1 MQKDRYKY
9 FRIEAREILDGL
21 AQGIID
27 LEKGAT
33 APLVDR
39 LLRLAHTLKGAA
51 RVVGQDEIAEHSH
64 ALEDLL
70 MPCRTEGQASE
81 ERIAE
86 LLRLLDGIE
95 ACLAALSPAPAAP
108 VLPATPTKP
117 MAAPTPGTAPMP
129 GEESLETARVE
140 LADLESLLQSVTEAR
155 VHLEGI
161 GDHAETLNRLLRMAR
176 LMTDSLDGR
185 SRALGEGLCDE
196 LDALQRRMGRRL
208 SLARQEFD
216 EIRERASAL
225 RLLPASMLTSR
236 LDRAVR
242 DAAHTLG
249 KHVRFEAFGS
259 ETRLDGHLLLS
270 FRDALVHVVRN
281 AVDHG
286 IESPAERETAG
297 KPPQGRVQLRIERQ
311 GTHVLLVC
319 EDDGRGINPKTLREA
334 AMRKGLLASGVEDD
348 PDALLRTILLP
359 GFSTAAQVTTISG
372 RGVGLDVLGETLR
385 RFKGELKIH
394 NEPGRGLR
402 MEIRVPMHF
411 SAIDGLALEAGG
423 GIAHLP
429 FGAVRRTV
437 RVEDAAINRD
447 GSGVSLAFDGKMLPF
462 CPLAELLGIPPA
474 KDPGAWTVVIVQAHG
489 RSAAIGVDRLLG
501 TQELLIRPLPDAVPA
516 QPLLEGIVFD
526 PEGIPQPVLDPVG
539 LLEAA
544 ETRARA
550 PIRVEAPRRKPILII
565 DDSLT
570 TRMLE
575 QSILESAG
583 YEVDLAVS
591 AEEGLQKAAGREY
604 GLFVVDV
611 EMPGMN
617 GFAFIEHTQS
627 DARLQAIP
635 SILMTSLSSPADRQ
649 RGAEVGAKA
658 YMVKGEF
665 DQAYFLQAIHGLMGD

>member
-21 AQGIID
+21 AQGVID
-27 LEKGAT
+27 LEKGVS

-70 MPCRTEGQASE
+70 MPCRAEGHASE
-81 ERIAE
+81 ERVAE
-86 LLRLLDGIE
+86 LLRALDGIE

-108 VLPATPTKP
+108 TPPVAPSEPAVI
-117 MAAPTPGTAPMP
+117 PTPVIAPMP

-140 LADLESLLQSVTEAR
+140 LADLEGLLQSVTEAR

-161 GDHAETLNRLLRMAR
+161 SDHAETLSQLLRATRLL
-176 LMTDSLDGR
+176 TDSLDGR
-185 SRALGEGLCDE
+185 TRALGERPCEE
-196 LDALQRRMGRRL
+196 LGALQRRMGRSL

-225 RLLPASMLTSR
+225 RLLPATMLTSR

-242 DAAHTLG
+242 DAAQTLG
-249 KHVRFEAFGS
+249 KHVRFEAFGG

-286 IESPAERETAG
+286 IESPAEREAAR
-297 KPPQGRVQLRIERQ
+297 KPAQGRVQLRIERQ

-319 EDDGRGINPKTLREA
+319 EDDGRGIDPAVVREA
-334 AMRKGLLASGVEDD
+334 ALRRGLVVPDD
-348 PDALLRTILLP
+348 PDALLQTVLLP
-359 GFSTAAQVTTISG
+359 GFSTAPQVTAISG
-372 RGVGLDVLGETLR
+372 RGVGLDVLSETLR
-385 RFKGELKIH
+385 RFKGELTLR
-394 NEPGRGLR
+394 NVQGQGLQLT
-402 MEIRVPMHF
+402 IRVPMHL
-411 SAIDGLALEAGG
+411 SAIEGLAVEASGQ
-423 GIAHLP
+423 IAHLP

-437 RVEDAAINRD
+437 RVAEAEIRRG
-447 GSGVSLAFDGKMLPF
+447 GSGVGLIFDGKLLPF
-462 CPLAELLGIPPA
+462 CPLAELLGMPPA
-474 KDPGAWTVVIVQAHG
+474 KDPSAWTVVIVETHG
-489 RSAAIGVDRLLG
+489 RWAAVGVDRLLG
-501 TQELLIRPLPDAVPA
+501 TQELLIRPLPEAIPA
-516 QPLLEGIVFD
+516 QPLLEGVVFD
-526 PEGIPQPVLDPVG
+526 PEGIPQPVLDPGG
-539 LLEAA
+539 LIDGVELH
-544 ETRARA
+544 ARA
-550 PIRVEAPRRKPILII
+550 PVRAESPRRKPILII

-591 AEEGLQKAAGREY
+591 AEEGLLKAAEREY

-617 GFAFIEHTQS
+617 GFAFVEFTQS
-627 DARLQAIP
+627 DARLQAVP
-635 SILMTSLSSPADRQ
+635 SILMTSLSSPEDRQ